1 MRRGPI
7 WIDKAIVWLY
17 AALID
22 AAIVLIR
29 FIRRRERPGAEE
41 TR

>member
-1 MRRGPI
+1 MTRWRR
-7 WIDKAIVWLY
+7 WKDQAIVRFY

-22 AAIVLIR
+22 AAIALIR
-29 FIRRRERPGAEE
+29 FIRRRERPGGEG